1 MIDNYND
8 DKKMAQLGRD
18 TAKSR
23 AIRKAREELRDMYMT
38 IDNARSLDA
47 LVSAHKAFL
56 VKCEELIGLMQ
67 LWLNAITYGATNKH
81 RVTLASWYAFV
92 LIVERKDKQCLI

>member
-1 MIDNYND
+1 MIKDYDNNE
-8 DKKMAQLGRD
+8 KMAQLGRE

-56 VKCEELIGLMQ
+56 SKCEELIGLMQ
-67 LWLNAITYGATNKH
+67 L
-81 RVTLASWYAFV
+81 
-92 LIVERKDKQCLI
+92 

>member
-1 MIDNYND
+1 MIKDYNND
-8 DKKMAQLGRD
+8 EKMAQFGRE

-23 AIRKAREELRDMYMT
+23 AIRKAREELRDMYMS

-56 VKCEELIGLMQ
+56 HKCEELINLMQ
-67 LWLNAITYGATNKH
+67 L
-81 RVTLASWYAFV
+81 
-92 LIVERKDKQCLI
+92 